1 MIGFSAFSCNG
12 HTYLGQHRPQNQPQW
27 WDCPH
32 QGFPLCLQDLHAAVR
47 AVGVWPRQM
56 RCWILILLCLYS
68 PKFKQS
74 PVAVYC
80 TVAEWMHL
88 GLYPTPTWALHTLL
102 YTPTWALYTLLY
114 TQEHTHPDTPV
125 RQKMSLTADT
135 HRHHSPWSYS
145 HSATSY
151 WTPTTRPAPGWTR

>member
-1 MIGFSAFSCNG
+1 MIGFWAFFCNG
-12 HTYLGQHRPQNQPQW
+12 HTYLGQHRPQNRPQW

-32 QGFPLCLQDLHAAVR
+32 QCFPLCLQDLHAAVR

-68 PKFKQS
+68 LKQS
-74 PVAVYC
+74 PVAVHC

-88 GLYPTPTWALHTLL
+88 GLYPTPTWALD
-102 YTPTWALYTLLY
+102 TLLY

-125 RQKMSLTADT
+125 RQKMGLTTDT

-145 HSATSY
+145 HSTTNY
-151 WTPTTRPAPGWTR
+151 WTPTTRTAPGRTR